1 MVGPMQAVARAE
13 RSLVPPYLVRK
24 IRVALQK

>member
-1 MVGPMQAVARAE
+1 MIGPMQARNVAE

-24 IRVALQK
+24 IRVALEK

>member
-1 MVGPMQAVARAE
+1 MVGPMQARSVGE
-13 RSLVPPYLVRK
+13 RGLVPPYLVRK